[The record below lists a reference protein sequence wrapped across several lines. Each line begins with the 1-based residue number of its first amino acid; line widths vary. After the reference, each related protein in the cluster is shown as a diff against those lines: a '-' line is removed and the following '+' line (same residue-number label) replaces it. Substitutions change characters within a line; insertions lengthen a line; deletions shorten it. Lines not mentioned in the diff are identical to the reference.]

1 MEFKNQYIF
10 NRQAIEILTSSLKI
24 CKKTFF
30 ESAEYEISFE
40 KLDNKIKIR
49 TTVRNGLFMIA
60 FFFTVI
66 GLLLLTGTDS
76 NLTGTFFI
84 LAISFFAISFLT
96 KKKTITIASYDG
108 DDIILYFTKRNKE
121 KVINFAQQIIKSG
134 NNFLLNKYGKID
146 KALPIE
152 NQLANLDFL
161 RNKEII
167 TEDHF
172 ENLKNQLLGRENK
185 SSIGFSH

>member
-1 MEFKNQYIF
+1 MIFKNQYIF
-10 NRQAIEILTSSLKI
+10 NRQAIEILSSGLKI

-30 ESAEYEISFE
+30 DSMEYEISFE

-49 TTVRNGLFMIA
+49 TTVRNGLLIIA
-60 FFFTVI
+60 FFFTFL
-66 GLLLLTGTDS
+66 GLLFLTGTDS
-76 NLTGTFFI
+76 NLTGTFFM
-84 LAISFFAISFLT
+84 LAITFFAVSFLT

-108 DDIILYFTKRNKE
+108 DDIIFYFTKSNKE
-121 KVINFAQQIIKSG
+121 NVIDFANLIIKSG
-134 NNFLLNKYGKID
+134 NTYLLNKYGKID

>member
-1 MEFKNQYIF
+1 MVFKNQYIF
-10 NRQAIEILTSSLKI
+10 NRQAIEILASGLKI

-30 ESAEYEISFE
+30 DSTEYEISFE
-40 KLDNKIKIR
+40 KLDNKIRIQ
-49 TTVRNGLFMIA
+49 TAVRNGLVIIA
-60 FFFTVI
+60 FFFTVM
-66 GLLLLTGTDS
+66 GLLFLTGTDS
-76 NLTGTFFI
+76 NLTEAFFI
-84 LAISFFAISFLT
+84 LAVAFFSISFLT

-108 DDIILYFTKRNKE
+108 DDIILYFTKNNKE
-121 KVINFAQQIIKSG
+121 NVIDFANLIIKSG
-134 NNFLLNKYGKID
+134 NTYLLNKYGKID

-152 NQLANLDFL
+152 NQLANLEFL

-185 SSIGFSH
+185 NSIGFSH